1 MQGKTIFISGIDTDV
16 GKTLITGTLA
26 KKCMENNINAITQKI
41 TQTGVE
47 GIAEDILTH
56 RRIMGVDLY
65 EYDKSGITCP
75 YVFKTPASPHL
86 AAKLEDENIDTKKIK
101 RATELLE
108 RKFELV
114 FLEGAGGLH
123 VPLNDS
129 VNIIDY
135 IQDNNYPLILVSTS
149 KLGSINHTLLSL
161 EIIKQRNVNLL
172 GMVYNEYPGDNKE
185 IQKDSILIFR
195 RFMKEWFSDI
205 PIVRFPVLENVNNP
219 FLGEM
224 DTLINNIKEYL
235 YRSK

>member
-1 MQGKTIFISGIDTDV
+1 MQGKTIFISGIDTSV
-16 GKTLITGTLA
+16 GKTVITGALA
-26 KKCMENNINAITQKI
+26 KKCIENNINAITQKI

-47 GIAEDILTH
+47 GIAEDILIH
-56 RRIMGVDLY
+56 RKIMGVDLY

-75 YVFKTPASPHL
+75 YVFKIPASPHL

-108 RKFELV
+108 MNFELV

-135 IQDNNYPLILVSTS
+135 IQENNYPLILVSTS

-161 EIIKQRNVNLL
+161 EIIKRRNIKLL
-172 GMVYNEYPGDNKE
+172 GVVYNEYPEGNIE
-185 IQKDSILIFR
+185 IQKDSILIFKK
-195 RFMKEWFSDI
+195 FMKEWFKDT
-205 PIVRFPVLENVNNP
+205 PIVRFPILENMNSSFTVDMNP
-219 FLGEM
+219 
-224 DTLINNIKEYL
+224 LINNIKDNL
-235 YRSK
+235 RRNK